1 VCYHIEIGYLAGY
14 VVRKRTYI
22 IAGMD
27 GFCKVIVLCVPGTW
41 VEAAEDLSEGISEG
55 ISEEIVGLGQS

>member
-1 VCYHIEIGYLAGY
+1 MCVTILKLGILQDI

-41 VEAAEDLSEGISEG
+41 VEAAEDLSEGISE
-55 ISEEIVGLGQS
+55 EIVGLGQS